1 MNEEGLNQ
9 LIVASTR
16 LHSAASL
23 DELLEIAA
31 EEARTL
37 LAARLVVLTLADPAG
52 EYDVTSVAPAGAS
65 PDAETAIS
73 RHLSLRDRRDLEFGS
88 LDIYADPAH
97 PLDAFADGLAQQFAV
112 TAAIAIENRQLLE
125 VSGAADARFRRI
137 VEIAREGI
145 WMIGPDERVRYING
159 YMANMLGYD
168 PADAMGR
175 SFYDFMS
182 PEEREISRRA
192 RDAGEI
198 GKAGSREAK
207 LIRKDGTHIWTQA
220 STVPVFRADGSFEG
234 ALGVVMDI
242 TERKH
247 AEDELRTKQTALETA
262 LDVNS
267 SIIDSALD
275 VVCVMDGNSKFVSV
289 SRRAR
294 DVWGYEPEEMLGRRF
309 GEFLPPDRIENAT
322 VLTAEIKAGRAT
334 PQPAE
339 TRFLRRDGTFI
350 PMLISVSWN
359 ARHSLM
365 FAFMRD
371 LTEQKE
377 MEARLRQSQ
386 RLEAIGQLT
395 GGVAHDFNNLLTVI
409 LGNAEALADRLN
421 DDQRSRL
428 LAEMTRTAAERG
440 ADLTNRLLAFARR
453 QPLEPQACNVNKL
466 VARMDGLIRRMLDE
480 DIEIEVVR
488 GAGLWTAMVD
498 PSQLE
503 AAILNLSVNARDAMP
518 SGGRL
523 TIETANAHID
533 ESYAEQHVEVSAGQY
548 VLLSVSD
555 NGTGMPPEVATR
567 AFEPF
572 FTTKAVGKG
581 SGLGLSM
588 VYGFVKQSG
597 GHVKIYSEAGQGTNV
612 KIYLPRG
619 EAEAA
624 EAPDRRRAA
633 DDQRGN
639 ELILLVEDN
648 DLVRSYVDGQLKS
661 LGYRVIAVDNGP
673 EALEVIRG
681 GEAIDLLFTDVV
693 MPGGLNG
700 RQLAEE
706 ARKLMPA
713 LKVLFTSGYTE
724 NAIVHHGRLDRGVH
738 LLSKPYRRS
747 ELAAKVRLVLGA
759 AEEG

>member
-1 MNEEGLNQ
+1 LNEDRLNQ
-9 LIVASTR
+9 LILASSR

-23 DELLEIAA
+23 DELLDVAA
-31 EEARTL
+31 DEARDL
-37 LAARLVVLTLADPAG
+37 LSASVVVLTLADP
-52 EYDVTSVAPAGAS
+52 ERQYEVRSVSPPGAAPEGVPA
-65 PDAETAIS
+65 
-73 RHLSLRDRRDLEFGS
+73 SLRLPLCDRRDREFGS
-88 LDIYADPAH
+88 LEIFADPAR
-97 PLDAFADGLAQQFAV
+97 PLDEFSERIARQFAI
-112 TAAIAIENRQLLE
+112 TATIAIEARQLLA
-125 VSGAADARFRRI
+125 VSGVADARFRRI

-145 WMIGPDERVRYING
+145 WMIGSDERMG
-159 YMANMLGYD
+159 YVNRHLAEMLGYA
-168 PADAMGR
+168 PEEMIGR
-175 SFYDFMS
+175 SVYDFML
-182 PEEREISRRA
+182 PEEQERSRQV
-192 RDAGEI
+192 RDAGAI
-198 GKAGSREAK
+198 GKEGAREAE
-207 LIRKDGTHIWTQA
+207 LRRKDGSRIWA
-220 STVPVFRADGSFEG
+220 LSSVVPIYRPDGSLEG
-234 ALGVVMDI
+234 ALGVLMDI
-242 TERKH
+242 TERKR
-247 AEDELRTKQTALETA
+247 AEDDLRTKQAALETA
-262 LDVNS
+262 LEINS

-275 VVCVMDGNSKFVSV
+275 VVCVMDANSRFVSV
-289 SRRAR
+289 STRAR
-294 DVWGYEPEEMLGRRF
+294 DVWGYEPEEMLGRAFR
-309 GEFLPPDRIENAT
+309 EFLPPDRVVNAAT
-322 VLTAEIKAGRAT
+322 LTADIRTGRVK
-334 PQPAE
+334 PQPVE
-339 TRFLRRDGTFI
+339 TQFLRKDGVFI

-359 ARHSLM
+359 ERHGLM
-365 FAFMRD
+365 FAFIRD
-371 LTEQKE
+371 LTAQKD

-453 QPLEPQACNVNKL
+453 QPLEPQACDVNKL
-466 VARMDGLIRRMLDE
+466 VARMDGLMRRMLDE
-480 DIEIEVVR
+480 DIEIEFVR
-488 GAGLWTAMVD
+488 GAGLWMATVD

-503 AAILNLSVNARDAMP
+503 AAILNLAVNARDAMAD
-518 SGGRL
+518 GGRL

-548 VLLSVSD
+548 VMISISD
-555 NGTGMPPEVATR
+555 SGAGMPPEVASR

-572 FTTKAVGKG
+572 FTTKPVGKG

-597 GHVKIYSEAGQGTNV
+597 GHVKIYSEPGQGTNV
-612 KIYLPRG
+612 KIYLPRSDG
-619 EAEAA
+619 EAAD
-624 EAPDRRRAA
+624 APATRRSA

-673 EALEVIRG
+673 AAMEILRS
-681 GEAIDLLFTDVV
+681 GEAVDLLFTDVV

-706 ARKLMPA
+706 ARKLNPA

-738 LLSKPYRRS
+738 LLSKPYRRQ

-759 AEEG
+759 AEES